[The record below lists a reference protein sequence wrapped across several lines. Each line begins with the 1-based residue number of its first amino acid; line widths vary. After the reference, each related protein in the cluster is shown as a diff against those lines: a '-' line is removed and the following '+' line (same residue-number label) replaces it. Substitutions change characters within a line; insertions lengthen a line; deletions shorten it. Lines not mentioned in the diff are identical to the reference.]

1 MTKTYQ
7 LTGTN
12 ITLEDVA
19 NIANA
24 RPGEVKLEI
33 HPDALAKMNKSR
45 QVVLDIVKKGKPVYG
60 INTGFGALASK
71 QIANEDLEQLQYNL
85 IRSHCTG
92 VGKAFSREVTRA
104 IMLSRANCLIQ
115 GFSGVSPEIIQLL
128 LEFINHNLNPVI
140 PEKGSV
146 GASG

>member
-12 ITLEDVA
+12 ITIEDVA
-19 NIANA
+19 FISNA

-33 HPDALAKMNKSR
+33 HPDSLIKMIKSR
-45 QVVLDIVKKGKPVYG
+45 EVILDIVKKGKPVYG

-71 QIANEDLEQLQYNL
+71 QIANEDLGQLQYNL

-92 VGKAFSREVTRA
+92 VGKPFVAKSLAPSCFLA
-104 IMLSRANCLIQ
+104 LI
-115 GFSGVSPEIIQLL
+115 
-128 LEFINHNLNPVI
+128 
-140 PEKGSV
+140 
-146 GASG
+146 A